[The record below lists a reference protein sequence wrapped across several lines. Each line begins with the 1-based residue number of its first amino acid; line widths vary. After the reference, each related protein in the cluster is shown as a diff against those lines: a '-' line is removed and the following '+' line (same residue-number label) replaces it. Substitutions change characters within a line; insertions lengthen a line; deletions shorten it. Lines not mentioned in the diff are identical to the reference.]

1 MGTVISTES
10 NIKENE
16 LLVRLSG
23 KEPISDN
30 DPFWNKLFSFN
41 FTIDETK
48 RANQKQFYDDLK
60 ELLEFFLFNAPTTG
74 NFASLIKV
82 FLRRSTELDISVK
95 CDNKIFI
102 WQSTNSLIILRYLF
116 TFFLQRLSQ
125 TEFVHQFEPKVNDT
139 DSENGSAIQDEDNE
153 GFSSTAERFLVALI
167 DIITTL
173 SVNPSTVSLHAEAIR
188 CILVLFSPQ
197 MFEEVVSENVYF
209 LKALMKM
216 TDKANM
222 LTKTLLTNIIEQ
234 KEKLPTEMKEE
245 QAESLVLSLAS
256 SLWSSFARTVS
267 LDANVEESEDE
278 FGIDVYP
285 KQTLSLLSANFLLT
299 LVCYNRFDGDVNGF
313 RLAIEKCQNSQEVS
327 SLVNP
332 DISFRIDFSE
342 LYSHFC
348 ESATEPISML
358 LLYVLIHRNTGF
370 KNFVLARINLESLVL
385 PIVQALN
392 EGISAQ
398 SFKSS
403 CRHTYLAMIVLLIL
417 SEDNFFCK
425 IVHETTVKNIDWYQP
440 DKAIPEIS
448 LGGLIILV
456 CVKTVHLNTV
466 KMRDRYL
473 HQNCLAAL
481 ANMSGG
487 FRDLSSFVCQ
497 KIVGL
502 LETMTR
508 RHSKLIQMMRDN
520 AEECE
525 DLEDSQGFDLHQDIS
540 ALEEGIRTILEMI
553 NACLT
558 NNLRHNP
565 HLIYVILYNR
575 QIFEQFH
582 NHPMFQD
589 LVWNI
594 YLVINHFA
602 NLVQEAKVE
611 SVDGVHETISKAAL
625 QWPTD
630 RLKRFPDLK
639 FMYVE
644 DENTVDFF
652 VPYVWKLICQTSCLY
667 FPLETVRLFQI
678 NNS

>member
-1 MGTVISTES
+1 M
-10 NIKENE
+10 
-16 LLVRLSG
+16 
-23 KEPISDN
+23 
-30 DPFWNKLFSFN
+30 
-41 FTIDETK
+41 
-48 RANQKQFYDDLK
+48 
-60 ELLEFFLFNAPTTG
+60 
-74 NFASLIKV
+74 
-82 FLRRSTELDISVK
+82 
-95 CDNKIFI
+95 
-102 WQSTNSLIILRYLF
+102 
-116 TFFLQRLSQ
+116 
-125 TEFVHQFEPKVNDT
+125 
-139 DSENGSAIQDEDNE
+139 
-153 GFSSTAERFLVALI
+153 
-167 DIITTL
+167 
-173 SVNPSTVSLHAEAIR
+173 
-188 CILVLFSPQ
+188 
-197 MFEEVVSENVYF
+197 
-209 LKALMKM
+209 
-216 TDKANM
+216 
-222 LTKTLLTNIIEQ
+222 
-234 KEKLPTEMKEE
+234 
-245 QAESLVLSLAS
+245 
-256 SLWSSFARTVS
+256 
-267 LDANVEESEDE
+267 DANVEESEDK

-425 IVHETTVKNIDWYQP
+425 IVHETVRIVYVHISLNINFQTVKNIDWYQP

-525 DLEDSQGFDLHQDIS
+525 DLEDSQGFDLVCVLYYLKGNYVCFLI
-540 ALEEGIRTILEMI
+540 I
-553 NACLT
+553 
-558 NNLRHNP
+558 P
-565 HLIYVILYNR
+565 H
-575 QIFEQFH
+575 
-582 NHPMFQD
+582 
-589 LVWNI
+589 
-594 YLVINHFA
+594 
-602 NLVQEAKVE
+602 
-611 SVDGVHETISKAAL
+611 
-625 QWPTD
+625 
-630 RLKRFPDLK
+630 
-639 FMYVE
+639 
-644 DENTVDFF
+644 
-652 VPYVWKLICQTSCLY
+652 
-667 FPLETVRLFQI
+667 
-678 NNS
+678 NNSEYLSK